1 MVVTRF
7 LAAVCA
13 SLSLKYMVGIMDIG
27 LKRMNRVRLAMLVV
41 YGAFAGFVSPLESW
55 GEPLHLD
62 DFLRRVWSANESIQ
76 IKTLEAMISEERYK
90 SEKGVFE
97 PVLISS
103 FEAVDRLRPNT
114 TEQRLTQGGIFGGQ
128 TVFKEINR
136 SYAGA
141 VEMLVPSGAKVHFG
155 YSLQSLENNLN
166 GAKFPRGEFLS
177 ILGISVSQPLLKNAG
192 TTVTLAGIRAA
203 AISSEISF
211 QEYRRG
217 VMEALIR
224 AELGYWDLYQAQEQY
239 AISSESVRLAET
251 LLTDNRKRLELGKGT
266 ELDVLQAEAGLAFR
280 KALQTEANQRL
291 GEARGKA
298 AIFIAESFRPGSP
311 VIMAADVPKP
321 GKHVPDFTELWQA
334 ANQYNPDAVSL
345 AKQAKLEEVRLA
357 YARNQRL
364 PELDLKGGYG
374 ASGIATS
381 VGASWDEMNQHD
393 SPAWTIGLEFHLPLW
408 GGVKSAHEYKA
419 AQLRLLAARRAI
431 ESLGTQLPNALK
443 IGINNVEIYQENVP
457 RYQKVVDFNQ
467 DVLKTQLTRLEAGK
481 TDSRTVL
488 QAEEDLFK
496 AKLNLV
502 DSMMRFQRSILE
514 LDLVTGTVL
523 KKRNLDLT
531 QKELQSRTAT
541 LTQNGR
547 VTADKYQSFL
557 QHMKKE
563 YELRSSPKL
572 PSSAR

>member
-1 MVVTRF
+1 MKYLNLFSQQCGQTLRLCSVIGS
-7 LAAVCA
+7 LAVITPA
-13 SLSLKYMVGIMDIG
+13 SAQTNGTVLK
-27 LKRMNRVRLAMLVV
+27 
-41 YGAFAGFVSPLESW
+41 
-55 GEPLHLD
+55 LD

-76 IKTLEAMISEERYK
+76 IKTLETVISEEKYK

-97 PVLISS
+97 PELISS

-114 TEQRLTQGGIFGGQ
+114 EEQRLNQGGVFGGQ

-141 VEMLVPSGAKVHFG
+141 VEMLVPTGAKLHVG
-155 YSLQSLENNLN
+155 YSLQGLENNLN
-166 GAKFPRGEFLS
+166 RVKFPQGEFLS
-177 ILGISVSQPLLKNAG
+177 ILGITATQPLLRNAG

-217 VMEALIR
+217 VMEVLTR

-251 LLTDNRKRLELGKGT
+251 LLADNRKRLELGKAA

-280 KALQTEANQRL
+280 KALQTEADQRL

-298 AIFIAESFRPGSP
+298 AIFISESFRPGSP
-311 VIMAADVPKP
+311 FIIAADVPKP
-321 GKHVPDFTELWQA
+321 GQQVPDFTELWQS
-334 ANQYNPDAVSL
+334 ANLNNPDAVGL
-345 AKQAKLEEVRLA
+345 AKQAGLEEVRLA

-364 PELDLKGGYG
+364 PNLDLKGGYG
-374 ASGIATS
+374 ASGIANNA
-381 VGASWDEMNQHD
+381 GASWDVLNQHD
-393 SPAWTIGLEFHLPLW
+393 SPAWTVGVELRLPLW
-408 GGVKSAHEYKA
+408 GGVKSSHDYKA
-419 AQLRLLAARRAI
+419 AQVRLHAARRAI

-443 IGINNVEIYQENVP
+443 IGIHNVEVYQENVP

-467 DVLKTQLTRLEAGK
+467 DVLKTQLTRLDAGK
-481 TDSRTVL
+481 TDSRSVL

-496 AKLNLV
+496 AKLNMV

-547 VTADKYQSFL
+547 ITADKYQSFL

-563 YELRSSPKL
+563 YELRSASKL
-572 PSSAR
+572 PSSTR